1 MQIDEKEEKDQQ
13 DITFEDTIVNIDYA
27 ISKLRHY
34 NRENIRFNINPWP
47 ETAYIFR
54 ESAVLS
60 SQLWLHNIEFCKLS
74 KAREILERYQKEDSK
89 ENFNNQII
97 QFYNFDLN
105 LNIIIKSENKWINNK
120 IFFDIKQLRVF
131 DYITYLNPLIKIT
144 KDSIISTVIA
154 RNKFPNCNPIES
166 EIVSIGEF
174 RPFYTNNNCS
184 DWRYHKETQEIYRNF
199 EFQFYH
205 YYDLFKAI
213 NYQVR
218 QRIILQL
225 SQLVFLE
232 IVIVKENYFED
243 IKKYY
248 SGQNQL
254 LITPTDIEFS
264 IHQPHQTDRFD
275 TVEHIITEYYP
286 QQ

>member
-1 MQIDEKEEKDQQ
+1 MQIDEKEETNQG

-27 ISKLRHY
+27 ISKLRHH
-34 NRENIRFNINPWP
+34 NRENARFNRNPWP

-60 SQLWLHNIEFCKLS
+60 SQLWLHNIEFCRLS
-74 KAREILERYQKEDSK
+74 ITCEILNRYQKEYSMD
-89 ENFNNQII
+89 NFNNQII
-97 QFYNFDLN
+97 QFHNFDLD
-105 LNIIIKSENKWINNK
+105 LNIIIKSESKWINNN
-120 IFFDIKQLRVF
+120 IFFDIKQLTVF
-131 DYITYLNPLIKIT
+131 DYIKYLSPLIEIT
-144 KDSIISTVIA
+144 KHSIISTIIA
-154 RNKFPNCNPIES
+154 RTKFTNYNLFES

-174 RPFYTNNNCS
+174 RPFHTNNNCR
-184 DWRYHKETQEIYRNF
+184 DWRYRKETQEIARNI
-199 EFQFYH
+199 EFQFFH

-225 SQLVFLE
+225 SKLVFLE

-254 LITPTDIEFS
+254 LITPIDIEFP
-264 IHQPHQTDRFD
+264 INQPHQTDRFD

>member
-1 MQIDEKEEKDQQ
+1 MQIDEKEEKDQPE
-13 DITFEDTIVNIDYA
+13 ITFEDTIVNIDYA

-34 NRENIRFNINPWP
+34 NRENTRFNINPWP
-47 ETAYIFR
+47 ETAYIYR
-54 ESAVLS
+54 ESTVLS
-60 SQLWLHNIEFCKLS
+60 SQLWLHNIEFCQLSNTIKKLN
-74 KAREILERYQKEDSK
+74 RYRQQRSEES
-89 ENFNNQII
+89 FNNQII
-97 QFYNFDLN
+97 QFHNFDLD
-105 LNIIIKSENKWINNK
+105 LDIIIKSENKWINNS
-120 IFFDIKQLRVF
+120 IFFDIKKLTIF
-131 DYITYLNPLIKIT
+131 DYITYLDPLIKIT
-144 KDSIISTVIA
+144 KHSIISTIVA
-154 RNKFPNCNPIES
+154 RTKFVNCNPFDS

-174 RPFYTNNNCS
+174 RSFYTNNNCR
-184 DWRYHKETQEIYRNF
+184 DWRYRKETQEIYRNI

-205 YYDLFKAI
+205 CYDLFKAI

-243 IKKYY
+243 IQKYY
-248 SGQNQL
+248 SEQNQL
-254 LITPTDIEFS
+254 LIAPTDIEYP
-264 IHQPHQTDRFD
+264 INQPHQTDRFD